1 MKTFVPMLSEQIPHQ
16 RLNEVVKLP
25 VKPTNLSIN
34 VDDDIPLKKNRPTG
48 SPRKLLYICGVEWA
62 WSPAHNRMDHYYLN
76 LKPNQYFLW
85 NHYLDDLSNPWKWE
99 WLFLS
104 YANKCDE
111 DFKKI
116 KTETL
121 VMTGEEDIGS
131 TPEMSKN
138 LSKVIKNSKLKIIPK
153 GKHLCSIECADDV
166 NNAIKEHIK
175 ND

>member
-1 MKTFVPMLSEQIPHQ
+1 MKTFVPMFPEQIPQQ
-16 RLNEVVKLP
+16 RLNKVVTLP
-25 VKPTNLSIN
+25 DKPKNFQVN
-34 VDDDIPLKKNRPTG
+34 VDYDVPLKKNRPVG
-48 SPRKLLYICGVEWA
+48 SPRKLIYLCGVEWA

-116 KTETL
+116 STHMLIDFWEKERDFQGL
-121 VMTGEEDIGS
+121 DHYHFIDNTGLLDVED
-131 TPEMSKN
+131 
-138 LSKVIKNSKLKIIPK
+138 VQ
-153 GKHLCSIECADDV
+153 
-166 NNAIKEHIK
+166 AIAREIW
-175 ND
+175 